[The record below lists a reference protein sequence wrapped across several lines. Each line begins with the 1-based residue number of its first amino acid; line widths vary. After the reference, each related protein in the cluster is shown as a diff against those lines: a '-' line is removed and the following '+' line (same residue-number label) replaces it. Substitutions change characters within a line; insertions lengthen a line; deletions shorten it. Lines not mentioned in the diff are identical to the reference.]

1 MAGGFIDLVTL
12 GDRASA
18 GILLNTIADGTTA
31 MLIILAMA
39 IGLILPKM
47 CIEHFYPPSP
57 AAKFAK
63 SRRNFYTQIERR
75 SFYTTKTRSGHS

>member
-18 GILLNTIADGTTA
+18 GILLSTIADGTTA

-39 IGLILPKM
+39 IGLIFPKM

-57 AAKFAK
+57 PSRASTY
-63 SRRNFYTQIERR
+63 SRRRLRT
-75 SFYTTKTRSGHS
+75 GWLP